1 MSPSDSH
8 SGARSTVEDAL
19 TLLLLDPEQEE
30 AKLDVARL
38 DFGEIPD
45 ELR

>member
-8 SGARSTVEDAL
+8 GEAHSIVEDAL

-30 AKLDVARL
+30 APPDVARL
-38 DFGEIPD
+38 DLGEIPD